1 VATHKLLPGRAISLE
16 ALLDQLGILL
26 QRKISLESIR
36 ASLGAT
42 PVKIVAGLGMQRQ
55 TWCLQPIERPFEY

>member
-1 VATHKLLPGRAISLE
+1 
-16 ALLDQLGILL
+16 LLDQLGILL

-36 ASLGAT
+36 ASLGVT

-55 TWCLQPIERPFEY
+55 TRRFRPIERPFEY

>member
-1 VATHKLLPGRAISLE
+1 
-16 ALLDQLGILL
+16 LLDQLGILL

-42 PVKIVAGLGMQRQ
+42 PVKIVAGPGIERQ
-55 TWCLQPIERPFEY
+55 TRRLQPIERPFEY